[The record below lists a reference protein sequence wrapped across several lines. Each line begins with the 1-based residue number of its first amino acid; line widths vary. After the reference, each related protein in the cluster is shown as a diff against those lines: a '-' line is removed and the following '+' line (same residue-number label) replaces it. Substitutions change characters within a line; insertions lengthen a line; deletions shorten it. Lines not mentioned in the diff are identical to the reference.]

1 MKLFLCV
8 SSEEFLT
15 VAKPIHESGFLQ
27 NKKEKER
34 EAKLNEWKDTQE
46 LVLFGNFFSL
56 TVVCLSSCQYTVLQ
70 TIVLASLPSQ
80 DVINYYY

>member
-1 MKLFLCV
+1 MQK
-8 SSEEFLT
+8 
-15 VAKPIHESGFLQ
+15 SGFLQ

-34 EAKLNEWKDTQE
+34 GGKLNEWKDTQE
-46 LVLFGNFFSL
+46 LILFGDFFSL
-56 TVVCLSSCQYTVLQ
+56 TVVCLSSCQCTVLQ

>member
-1 MKLFLCV
+1 MRYLLSQCLMKLFLCV

-34 EAKLNEWKDTQE
+34 EGKLNEWKDTQE
-46 LVLFGNFFSL
+46 LVLFGDFFFFDCSL
-56 TVVCLSSCQYTVLQ
+56 SFKLSVHSIANHCPCFS
-70 TIVLASLPSQ
+70 A
-80 DVINYYY
+80 